1 MEIFILYVTY
11 LCYIYLSQIFNDE
24 QFKQTGHVSKYTL
37 VILNKVSDAVC
48 QLHFSYER
56 IVLVGVCV
64 FVKESVT
71 GGDRF

>member
-48 QLHFSYER
+48 
-56 IVLVGVCV
+56 
-64 FVKESVT
+64 
-71 GGDRF
+71 